1 MAVIVTY
8 TNDYGDSIEFSKN
21 SDIRITAIDGLS
33 ANNID
38 LSEATVTNQVGS
50 SITGASIQ
58 SKTMTIDG
66 RYFYTPA
73 IRKRLLAVILP
84 GVGAKLRY
92 QNTVENVDVYWE
104 GQPTATPDISTGP
117 VWQSFQFS
125 LKLPYP
131 YPRTTEEENKS
142 FSYLQSGFRFPQAYS
157 SKTPW
162 QISTR
167 IIEPLQTITNRGDI
181 PAGFTVTFKALTDG
195 VKGPKLLN
203 VDTRENIAF
212 TQLTLNSGDVL
223 TVNTMIN
230 AREVLLTTSDG
241 TKNAFEYMDYDSTFF
256 LLARGAN
263 TLRYSAQEKEA
274 NLEVTLSFEES
285 LAGV

>member
-66 RYFYTPA
+66 RYLYKPA

-84 GVGAKLRY
+84 GVVARLRY

-142 FSYLQSGFRFPQAYS
+142 FSYLRSGFRFPQAYS

-162 QISTR
+162 RISTR

-181 PAGFTVTFKALTDG
+181 PAGFTVTFRAIADG

-230 AREVLLTTSDG
+230 AREVLLTTSEG
-241 TKNAFEYMDYDSTFF
+241 TKNAFEYMNYDSTFF

-263 TLRYSAQEKEA
+263 TLRYSAQEKEVS
-274 NLEVTLSFEES
+274 LEVTLSFEES

>member
-21 SDIRITAIDGLS
+21 SDLRITAIDGLS

-58 SKTMTIDG
+58 SKTMTIEG
-66 RYFYTPA
+66 RYLYKPA
-73 IRKRLLAVILP
+73 VRKRLLAVILP
-84 GVGAKLRY
+84 GIGARLRY

-162 QISTR
+162 KISTR

-181 PAGFTVTFKALTDG
+181 PAGFTVTFRALTDG

-212 TQLTLNSGDVL
+212 TLLTLNSGDVL

-230 AREVLLTTSDG
+230 AREVRLTTSEG
-241 TKNAFEYMDYDSTFF
+241 TKNAFEYMDYESTFF

-263 TLRYSAQEKEA
+263 TLRYSAQEREA

>member
-58 SKTMTIDG
+58 SKTMTIEG
-66 RYFYTPA
+66 RYLYTPA

-84 GVGAKLRY
+84 GIGARLRY

-142 FSYLQSGFRFPQAYS
+142 FSYLQSGFRFPRAYS

-162 QISTR
+162 RISTR

-181 PAGFTVTFKALTDG
+181 PAGFTVTFRALTDG

-212 TQLTLNSGDVL
+212 TRLTLNSGDVL

-230 AREVLLTTSDG
+230 AREVLLTTSEG

-263 TLRYSAQEKEA
+263 TLRYSAQEREA

>member
-50 SITGASIQ
+50 SITGVSIQ

-84 GVGAKLRY
+84 GVGARLRY

-131 YPRTTEEENKS
+131 YPRTTEAENKS

-167 IIEPLQTITNRGDI
+167 IIEPLQTIANRGDI

-230 AREVLLTTSDG
+230 AREVLLTTSGG

>member
-21 SDIRITAIDGLS
+21 SNIRITAIDGLS

-66 RYFYTPA
+66 RYFYMPA
-73 IRKRLLAVILP
+73 IRKRLLAIILP
-84 GVGAKLRY
+84 GVGARLRY

-157 SKTPW
+157 STKKW
-162 QISTR
+162 RISTR
-167 IIEPLQTITNRGDI
+167 ITFQSHTIRNKGDLS
-181 PAGFTVTFKALTDG
+181 AGFTADLMARADG
-195 VKGPKLLN
+195 IESPKLIN
-203 VDTRENIAF
+203 EDTGEFIGF
-212 TQLTLNSGDVL
+212 TGLTLKKGDVL
-223 TVNTMIN
+223 RICTVQNKRQTIIVRNGQSIN
-230 AREVLLTTSDG
+230 V
-241 TKNAFEYMDYDSTFF
+241 FEYCDFDSSFF
-256 LLARGAN
+256 LLKKGNNRIK
-263 TLRYSAQEKEA
+263 YEA
-274 NLEVTLSFEES
+274 SSGVENLDVTLAFEEV

>member
-8 TNDYGDSIEFSKN
+8 TNDYGDSLEFSKN

-33 ANNID
+33 ANSID

-58 SKTMTIDG
+58 SKTMTIEG
-66 RYFYTPA
+66 RYLYKPE

-84 GVGAKLRY
+84 GIGARLRY
-92 QNTVENVDVYWE
+92 QNTVENVDVYWK
-104 GQPTATPDISTGP
+104 GQPTTTPDISTGP
-117 VWQSFQFS
+117 VWQNFQFS

-142 FSYLQSGFRFPQAYS
+142 FSYLQSGFRFPRAYS

-162 QISTR
+162 RISTR

-212 TQLTLNSGDVL
+212 AQLTLNSGDVL

-230 AREVLLTTSDG
+230 AREVLLTTSEG

-263 TLRYSAQEKEA
+263 TLRYSAQEREA

>member
-58 SKTMTIDG
+58 SKKMTIEG
-66 RYFYTPA
+66 RYLYTPA

-84 GVGAKLRY
+84 GIGARLRY

-104 GQPTATPDISTGP
+104 GQPTATPDISTSP
-117 VWQSFQFS
+117 VWQNFQFS

-181 PAGFTVTFKALTDG
+181 PVGFTVTFRALTDG
-195 VKGPKLLN
+195 VRGPKLLN

-230 AREVLLTTSDG
+230 AREVLLTTSEG
-241 TKNAFEYMDYDSTFF
+241 TKNAFEYMDYESTFF
-256 LLARGAN
+256 LLSRGAN
-263 TLRYSAQEKEA
+263 TLRYSAQEREA

>member
-84 GVGAKLRY
+84 GIGAKLRY

-104 GQPTATPDISTGP
+104 GQPTTTPDISTGP

-142 FSYLQSGFRFPQAYS
+142 FSYLQSGFRFPRAYS

-181 PAGFTVTFKALTDG
+181 PTGFTVTFKALTDG

-230 AREVLLTTSDG
+230 AREVLLTTSEG
-241 TKNAFEYMDYDSTFF
+241 TKNAFEYMDYGSTFF
-256 LLARGAN
+256 LLARGVN
-263 TLRYSAQEKEA
+263 TLRYSAQEREA

>member
-84 GVGAKLRY
+84 GIGARLRY

-181 PAGFTVTFKALTDG
+181 PAGFTVTFRAIADG

-230 AREVLLTTSDG
+230 AREVLLTTSEG
-241 TKNAFEYMDYDSTFF
+241 TKNAFEYMDYESTFF

>member
-8 TNDYGDSIEFSKN
+8 TNDYGDSIEFSRN

-84 GVGAKLRY
+84 GVWARLRY
-92 QNTVENVDVYWE
+92 QNTVENIDVYWE
-104 GQPTATPDISTGP
+104 GQPTATPDISTGT

-131 YPRTTEEENKS
+131 YPRTTEKENKS
-142 FSYLQSGFRFPQAYS
+142 FSYLQSGFRFPRAYS

-263 TLRYSAQEKEA
+263 TLRYSAQEREA
-274 NLEVTLSFEES
+274 NLKVTLSFEES

>member
-21 SDIRITAIDGLS
+21 SDIRITTIDGLS
-33 ANNID
+33 ANSID

-58 SKTMTIDG
+58 SKTMTVEG
-66 RYFYTPA
+66 RYLYTPA

-84 GVGAKLRY
+84 GVGARLRY

-104 GQPTATPDISTGP
+104 GQPTATPDISTNP
-117 VWQSFQFS
+117 VWQNFQFS

-157 SKTPW
+157 STKKW
-162 QISTR
+162 RISTR
-167 IIEPLQTITNRGDI
+167 ITFQSLTIRNKGDLSAGFTADLMARADGIESPKLTNEDTGEFLGFTGLHLQRGDI
-181 PAGFTVTFKALTDG
+181 LRICTVPNK
-195 VKGPKLLN
+195 KK
-203 VDTRENIAF
+203 
-212 TQLTLNSGDVL
+212 
-223 TVNTMIN
+223 TVII
-230 AREVLLTTSDG
+230 RGSQVI
-241 TKNAFEYMDYDSTFF
+241 NAFEYCDFESSFF
-256 LLARGAN
+256 LLRKGNNRIKYEASRGV
-263 TLRYSAQEKEA
+263 E
-274 NLEVTLSFEES
+274 NLETTLTFEEV

>member
-8 TNDYGDSIEFSKN
+8 TNEYGDSIEFSRN
-21 SDIRITAIDGLS
+21 SDIRITGIDGLS
-33 ANNID
+33 ANSIE

-50 SITGASIQ
+50 SITGASVQ
-58 SKTMTIDG
+58 SKSMTIEG

-73 IRKRLLAVILP
+73 VRKRLLAVILP
-84 GVGAKLRY
+84 GVSARLRY
-92 QNTVENVDVYWE
+92 QNTRENIDVYWE
-104 GQPTATPDISTGP
+104 GQPTKTPDISTNP
-117 VWQSFQFS
+117 VWQNFQFTM
-125 LKLPYP
+125 KLPYP

-142 FSYLQSGFRFPQAYS
+142 FSYLQSSFRFPQAYS

-162 QISTR
+162 QISSR

-195 VKGPKLLN
+195 VKAPKLLN

-212 TQLTLNSGDVL
+212 SQLTLNSGDEL

-230 AREVLLTTSDG
+230 AREVLLTTSEG
-241 TKNAFEYMDYDSTFF
+241 TRNAFEYMDYDSTFF
-256 LLARGAN
+256 LLARGDN

-274 NLEVTLSFEES
+274 NLEVTLIFEES

>member
-84 GVGAKLRY
+84 GVSARLRY

-104 GQPTATPDISTGP
+104 GQPTATPDISTSP

-162 QISTR
+162 QISIR
-167 IIEPLQTITNRGDI
+167 IIEPLQTIANRGDI

-223 TVNTMIN
+223 TVNTMVN
-230 AREVLLTTSDG
+230 SREVLLTTSEG

-274 NLEVTLSFEES
+274 SLEVTLSFEES

>member
-8 TNDYGDSIEFSKN
+8 TNDYGDSIEFSRN
-21 SDIRITAIDGLS
+21 SNIRITAIDGLS

-84 GVGAKLRY
+84 GIGARLRY

-181 PAGFTVTFKALTDG
+181 PAGFTVTFRAIADG

-230 AREVLLTTSDG
+230 AREVLLTTSEG
-241 TKNAFEYMDYDSTFF
+241 TKNAFEYMDYESTFF

>member
-8 TNDYGDSIEFSKN
+8 TNEYGDSIEFSRN
-21 SDIRITAIDGLS
+21 SDIRITGIDGLS
-33 ANNID
+33 ANSIE

-58 SKTMTIDG
+58 SRTMTIEG
-66 RYFYTPA
+66 RYLYTPA
-73 IRKRLLAVILP
+73 TRKRLLAVILP
-84 GVGAKLRY
+84 GVKARLRY

-104 GQPTATPDISTGP
+104 GQPTKTPDISTNP
-117 VWQSFQFS
+117 VWQNFQFTM
-125 LKLPYP
+125 KMPYP
-131 YPRTTEEENKS
+131 YPRTTEGENKN
-142 FSYLQSGFRFPQAYS
+142 FSYLQSSFRFPQAYS

-162 QISTR
+162 QISSR

-195 VKGPKLLN
+195 VKAPKLLN
-203 VDTRENIAF
+203 VDTRENISF
-212 TQLTLNSGDVL
+212 SQLTLNSGDEL

-230 AREVLLTTSDG
+230 AREVLLTTSEG

-263 TLRYSAQEKEA
+263 TLRYSAMEKESS
-274 NLEVTLSFEES
+274 LEVTLSFEES

>member
-58 SKTMTIDG
+58 SKTMTIEG
-66 RYFYTPA
+66 RYLYTPA

-84 GVGAKLRY
+84 GIGARLRY

-131 YPRTTEEENKS
+131 YPRTTEEDNKS
-142 FSYLQSGFRFPQAYS
+142 FSYLQSGFRFPRAYS
-157 SKTPW
+157 SKKPW

-181 PAGFTVTFKALTDG
+181 PAGFTVTFRALTDG

-230 AREVLLTTSDG
+230 AREVLLTTSEG
-241 TKNAFEYMDYDSTFF
+241 TKNAFEYMDYESTFF

-263 TLRYSAQEKEA
+263 TLRYSAQEREA

>member
-8 TNDYGDSIEFSKN
+8 TNDYGDSIEFSRN

-50 SITGASIQ
+50 SITGAAIQ

-84 GVGAKLRY
+84 GIGARLRY

-131 YPRTTEEENKS
+131 YPRTTEEENKR

-157 SKTPW
+157 SKKKW
-162 QISTR
+162 RISTR
-167 IIEPLQTITNRGDI
+167 ITFQGLTIRNKGDI
-181 PAGFTVTFKALTDG
+181 GAGFTAYLLARADG
-195 VKGPKLLN
+195 VESPKLLN
-203 VDTRENIAF
+203 EDTGEFIGF
-212 TQLTLNSGDVL
+212 TGLTLKKGDVL
-223 TVNTMIN
+223 RICTVPNKRQTVIIRN
-230 AREVLLTTSDG
+230 GQSL
-241 TKNAFEYMDYDSTFF
+241 NAFEYCDFESSFF
-256 LLARGAN
+256 LLRKGNNRIKYEASSGVGNLDA
-263 TLRYSAQEKEA
+263 TL
-274 NLEVTLSFEES
+274 TFEEV

>member
-84 GVGAKLRY
+84 GVGARLRY

-230 AREVLLTTSDG
+230 AREVLLTTSEG

>member
-8 TNDYGDSIEFSKN
+8 TNEYGDSIEFSKN
-21 SDIRITAIDGLS
+21 SDIRITGIDGLS
-33 ANNID
+33 ANSIE

-58 SKTMTIDG
+58 SRTMTIEG
-66 RYFYTPA
+66 RYLYTPA
-73 IRKRLLAVILP
+73 TRKRLLAVILP
-84 GVGAKLRY
+84 GIRARLRY

-104 GQPTATPDISTGP
+104 GQPTKTPDISTNP
-117 VWQSFQFS
+117 VWQNFQFTM
-125 LKLPYP
+125 KMPYP
-131 YPRTTEEENKS
+131 YPRTTEGESKS
-142 FSYLQSGFRFPQAYS
+142 FSYLQSSFRFPQAYS
-157 SKTPW
+157 SRTPW
-162 QISTR
+162 QISSR

-181 PAGFTVTFKALTDG
+181 PAGFTVKFKALTDG

-203 VDTRENIAF
+203 VDTRENLAF
-212 TQLTLNSGDVL
+212 TQITLNLGDEL

-230 AREVLLTTSDG
+230 AREVLLTTSEG

-263 TLRYSAQEKEA
+263 TLRYSAQEKESS
-274 NLEVTLSFEES
+274 LEVTLSFEES

>member
-33 ANNID
+33 ANSID

-84 GVGAKLRY
+84 GIGARLRY

-230 AREVLLTTSDG
+230 AREVLLTTSEG

-263 TLRYSAQEKEA
+263 TLRYSAQEREA

>member
-1 MAVIVTY
+1 MAVILTY
-8 TNDYGDSIEFSKN
+8 TNEYGDSIEFSRN
-21 SDIRITAIDGLS
+21 SDIRITGIDGLS
-33 ANNID
+33 ANSIE

-58 SKTMTIDG
+58 SRTMTIEG
-66 RYFYTPA
+66 RYLYTPA
-73 IRKRLLAVILP
+73 TRKRLLAVILP
-84 GVGAKLRY
+84 GIRARLRY

-104 GQPTATPDISTGP
+104 GQPTKTPDISTNP
-117 VWQSFQFS
+117 VWQNFQFTM
-125 LKLPYP
+125 KMPYP
-131 YPRTTEEENKS
+131 YPRTTEGENKS
-142 FSYLQSGFRFPQAYS
+142 FSYLQFSFRFPQAYS
-157 SKTPW
+157 SRTPW
-162 QISTR
+162 QISSR

-181 PAGFTVTFKALTDG
+181 PAGFTVTFKALADG

-212 TQLTLNSGDVL
+212 SQLTLNLGDEL

-230 AREVLLTTSDG
+230 AREVLLTTSEG

-263 TLRYSAQEKEA
+263 TLRYSAQEKES
-274 NLEVTLSFEES
+274 NLAVTLSFEES

>member
-8 TNDYGDSIEFSKN
+8 TNDYGDSIEFSKD

-84 GVGAKLRY
+84 GVGARIRY

-230 AREVLLTTSDG
+230 AREVLLTTSEG

-263 TLRYSAQEKEA
+263 TLRYSAQEREA

>member
-8 TNDYGDSIEFSKN
+8 TNEYGDSIEFSRN
-21 SDIRITAIDGLS
+21 SDIRITGIDGLS
-33 ANNID
+33 ANSIE

-58 SKTMTIDG
+58 SKTMTIEG
-66 RYFYTPA
+66 RYLYTPA
-73 IRKRLLAVILP
+73 TRKRLLAVILP
-84 GVGAKLRY
+84 GIRARLRY

-104 GQPTATPDISTGP
+104 GQPTKTPDISTNP
-117 VWQSFQFS
+117 VWQNFQFTM
-125 LKLPYP
+125 KMPYP
-131 YPRTTEEENKS
+131 YPRTTEGENKN
-142 FSYLQSGFRFPQAYS
+142 FSYLQSSFRFPQAYS
-157 SKTPW
+157 SRTPW
-162 QISTR
+162 QISSR

-195 VKGPKLLN
+195 VKAPKLLN
-203 VDTRENIAF
+203 VDTRENISF
-212 TQLTLNSGDVL
+212 SQLTLNNGDEL

-230 AREVLLTTSDG
+230 AREVLLNTSGG

-256 LLARGAN
+256 LLARGVN
-263 TLRYSAQEKEA
+263 TLRYSAQEKES

>member
-84 GVGAKLRY
+84 GVGARIRY

-212 TQLTLNSGDVL
+212 TTLTLNSGDVL
-223 TVNTMIN
+223 TVSTMIN
-230 AREVLLTTSDG
+230 AREVLLTTSEG
-241 TKNAFEYMDYDSTFF
+241 TKNAFEYMDYESTFF

-263 TLRYSAQEKEA
+263 TLRYSAQEREA

>member
-84 GVGAKLRY
+84 GVGARIRY

-167 IIEPLQTITNRGDI
+167 IIEPLQNITNRGDI

-212 TQLTLNSGDVL
+212 AQLTLNSGDVL

-230 AREVLLTTSDG
+230 AREVLLTTSEG

-263 TLRYSAQEKEA
+263 TLRYSAQEREA

>member
-8 TNDYGDSIEFSKN
+8 TNEYGDSIEFSRN
-21 SDIRITAIDGLS
+21 SDIRITGIDGLS
-33 ANNID
+33 ANSIE

-58 SKTMTIDG
+58 SRTMTIEG
-66 RYFYTPA
+66 RYLYTPA
-73 IRKRLLAVILP
+73 TRKRLLAVILP
-84 GVGAKLRY
+84 GIRARLRY

-104 GQPTATPDISTGP
+104 GQPTKTPDISTNP
-117 VWQSFQFS
+117 VWQNLQFTM
-125 LKLPYP
+125 KMPYP
-131 YPRTTEEENKS
+131 YPRTTEGENKS
-142 FSYLQSGFRFPQAYS
+142 FSYLHSSFRFPQAYS
-157 SKTPW
+157 SRTPW
-162 QISTR
+162 QISSR

-195 VKGPKLLN
+195 VKAPKLLN
-203 VDTRENIAF
+203 VDTRENISF
-212 TQLTLNSGDVL
+212 SQLTLNSGDEL
-223 TVNTMIN
+223 SVNTMIN
-230 AREVLLTTSDG
+230 AREVLLTTSEG
-241 TKNAFEYMDYDSTFF
+241 TRNAFEYMDYDSTFF

-263 TLRYSAQEKEA
+263 TLRYSAQEKES

>member
-58 SKTMTIDG
+58 SKTMTIEG
-66 RYFYTPA
+66 RYLYTPA

-84 GVGAKLRY
+84 GIWARLRY

-104 GQPTATPDISTGP
+104 GQPTATPDISTNP
-117 VWQSFQFS
+117 VWQNFQFS

-142 FSYLQSGFRFPQAYS
+142 FSYLQSGFRFPRAYS

-162 QISTR
+162 KISTR
-167 IIEPLQTITNRGDI
+167 IIEPLQTIPN
-181 PAGFTVTFKALTDG
+181 
-195 VKGPKLLN
+195 
-203 VDTRENIAF
+203 
-212 TQLTLNSGDVL
+212 
-223 TVNTMIN
+223 
-230 AREVLLTTSDG
+230 
-241 TKNAFEYMDYDSTFF
+241 
-256 LLARGAN
+256 
-263 TLRYSAQEKEA
+263 
-274 NLEVTLSFEES
+274 
-285 LAGV
+285 

>member
-33 ANNID
+33 ANTID

-162 QISTR
+162 RISTR

>member
-58 SKTMTIDG
+58 SKTMTIEG
-66 RYFYTPA
+66 RYLYTPA

-84 GVGAKLRY
+84 GIGARLRY

-117 VWQSFQFS
+117 VWQNFQFS

-142 FSYLQSGFRFPQAYS
+142 FSYLQSGFRFPRAYS

-167 IIEPLQTITNRGDI
+167 IIEPLQIITNRGDI
-181 PAGFTVTFKALTDG
+181 PAGFTVVFRALTDG

-223 TVNTMIN
+223 TVSTMIN
-230 AREVLLTTSDG
+230 AREVLLTTSEG

-263 TLRYSAQEKEA
+263 TLRYSAQEREA

>member
-8 TNDYGDSIEFSKN
+8 TNEYGDSIEFSRN
-21 SDIRITAIDGLS
+21 SDIRITGIDGLS
-33 ANNID
+33 ANSIE

-50 SITGASIQ
+50 SITGASVQ
-58 SKTMTIDG
+58 SKSMTIEG

-73 IRKRLLAVILP
+73 VRKRLLAVILP
-84 GVGAKLRY
+84 GVSARLRY
-92 QNTVENVDVYWE
+92 QNTKENIDVYWE
-104 GQPTATPDISTGP
+104 GQPTKTPDISTNP
-117 VWQSFQFS
+117 VWQNFQFTM
-125 LKLPYP
+125 KLPYP
-131 YPRTTEEENKS
+131 YPRTAEEENKS

-157 SKTPW
+157 SKVPW
-162 QISTR
+162 QISSR

-195 VKGPKLLN
+195 VKAPKLLN
-203 VDTRENIAF
+203 VDTRENISF
-212 TQLTLNSGDVL
+212 SQLTLNSGDEL

-230 AREVLLTTSDG
+230 AREVLLTTSEG
-241 TKNAFEYMDYDSTFF
+241 TRNAFEYMDYDSTFF
-256 LLARGAN
+256 LLARGDN

>member
-66 RYFYTPA
+66 RYFYKPA

-84 GVGAKLRY
+84 GVGARLRY
-92 QNTVENVDVYWE
+92 QNTVENVDVYWV

-142 FSYLQSGFRFPQAYS
+142 FSYLQSGFRFPRAYS

-181 PAGFTVTFKALTDG
+181 PAGFTVTFRAIADG

-241 TKNAFEYMDYDSTFF
+241 TRNAFEYMDYDSTFF
-256 LLARGAN
+256 LLARGSN

-274 NLEVTLSFEES
+274 NLDVTLSFEES

>member
-8 TNDYGDSIEFSKN
+8 TNEYGDSIEFSKN
-21 SDIRITAIDGLS
+21 SDIRITGIDGLS
-33 ANNID
+33 ANSIE

-58 SKTMTIDG
+58 SRTMTIEG
-66 RYFYTPA
+66 RYLYTPA
-73 IRKRLLAVILP
+73 TRKRLLAVILP
-84 GVGAKLRY
+84 GVKARLRY

-104 GQPTATPDISTGP
+104 GQPTKTPDISTNP
-117 VWQSFQFS
+117 VWQNFQFMM
-125 LKLPYP
+125 KMPYP
-131 YPRTTEEENKS
+131 YPRTTEEENRS
-142 FSYLQSGFRFPQAYS
+142 FSYLQSSFRFPQAYS

-162 QISTR
+162 QISSR

-181 PAGFTVTFKALTDG
+181 PAGFTVTFKAIADG
-195 VKGPKLLN
+195 VKAPKLLN
-203 VDTRENIAF
+203 VDTRENISF
-212 TQLTLNSGDVL
+212 SQLTLNSGDEL

-230 AREVLLTTSDG
+230 AREVLLTTSEG
-241 TKNAFEYMDYDSTFF
+241 AKNAFEYMDYDSTFF

-263 TLRYSAQEKEA
+263 TLRYSAQEKESS
-274 NLEVTLSFEES
+274 LEVTLSFEES

>member
-8 TNDYGDSIEFSKN
+8 TNEYGDSIEFSRN
-21 SDIRITAIDGLS
+21 SDIRIMGIDGLS
-33 ANNID
+33 ANSIE

-50 SITGASIQ
+50 SITGASVQ
-58 SKTMTIDG
+58 SKSMTIEG

-73 IRKRLLAVILP
+73 VRKRLLAVILP
-84 GVGAKLRY
+84 GVSARLRY
-92 QNTVENVDVYWE
+92 QNTKENIDVYWE
-104 GQPTATPDISTGP
+104 GQPTKTPDISTNP
-117 VWQSFQFS
+117 VWQNFQFAM
-125 LKLPYP
+125 KLPYP

-162 QISTR
+162 QISSR
-167 IIEPLQTITNRGDI
+167 IIEPLQTIANRGDI

-195 VKGPKLLN
+195 VKAPKLLN
-203 VDTRENIAF
+203 VDTRENISF
-212 TQLTLNSGDVL
+212 SQLTMNSGDEL

-230 AREVLLTTSDG
+230 AREVLLTTSEG
-241 TKNAFEYMDYDSTFF
+241 TRNGFEYMDYDSTFF
-256 LLARGAN
+256 LLARGDN

>member
-58 SKTMTIDG
+58 SKTMTIEG
-66 RYFYTPA
+66 RYLYTPA

-84 GVGAKLRY
+84 GIGARLRY

-117 VWQSFQFS
+117 VWQNFQFS

-131 YPRTTEEENKS
+131 YPRTTEEESKS

-162 QISTR
+162 RISTR

-181 PAGFTVTFKALTDG
+181 PAGFTVTFKAIADG

-203 VDTRENIAF
+203 VDTRESISF
-212 TQLTLNSGDVL
+212 SQLTLNSGDEL

-230 AREVLLTTSDG
+230 AREVLLTTFEG

-263 TLRYSAQEKEA
+263 TLRYSAQEREA

>member
-50 SITGASIQ
+50 SITGVSIQ

-84 GVGAKLRY
+84 GVGARLRY

-142 FSYLQSGFRFPQAYS
+142 FSYLRSGFRFPQAYS

-181 PAGFTVTFKALTDG
+181 PAGFTVTFRAIADG

-230 AREVLLTTSDG
+230 AREVLLTTSEG